1 MPTPTRL
8 ANAGYDR
15 SAEMDRVRP
24 ETAVNVRSADDGDSA
39 ASEGAHLRAA
49 HAVHSGAR
57 MLWCDD
63 DVLLAYADLIDAVD
77 ALRAAW
83 RRYPERARLEHA
95 IMLVEERMDHAFEE
109 RAADEAEI
117 AVHDAFV
124 GVVALGQLLLG
135 EREVRCADEREPWD
149 DRDTWQTSGG
159 DTGDDELEQ
168 AWRMVG
174 VVLDSLTPYVSRADD
189 ALRRVLLEGEALE
202 DALLRIEK
210 CA

>member
-1 MPTPTRL
+1 
-8 ANAGYDR
+8 
-15 SAEMDRVRP
+15 
-24 ETAVNVRSADDGDSA
+24 
-39 ASEGAHLRAA
+39 
-49 HAVHSGAR
+49 

-77 ALRAAW
+77 ALREAW
-83 RRYPERARLEHA
+83 RRYPERVRLEHA
-95 IMLVEERMDHAFEE
+95 LMLADERMGHALEE
-109 RAADEAEI
+109 RATDEAEI

-124 GVVALGQLLLG
+124 GIVALGQLLLG
-135 EREVRCADEREPWD
+135 ERELRSAEEREPWD

-159 DTGDDELEQ
+159 DTGADELEQ

-202 DALLRIEK
+202 DALLRMEK

>member
-1 MPTPTRL
+1 V
-8 ANAGYDR
+8 
-15 SAEMDRVRP
+15 SVRG
-24 ETAVNVRSADDGDSA
+24 ADDNDA
-39 ASEGAHLRAA
+39 APSESKHVGAA
-49 HAVHSGAR
+49 HTLQSGAR

-63 DVLLAYADLIDAVD
+63 DVLLAYADLVDAVD

-95 IMLVEERMDHAFEE
+95 IMLVDERMDHAFEE
-109 RAADEAEI
+109 RAADEADI
-117 AVHDAFV
+117 AVHDAYV

-149 DRDTWQTSGG
+149 DRDTWLTSGG
-159 DTGDDELEQ
+159 DAELEQ

-202 DALLRIEK
+202 DALLRIG
-210 CA
+210 A